1 LIEGSV
7 DDLNEGLGTK
17 SEGWYPVPWNQKKDE
32 VPTFAPVTPS
42 FSSMAP
48 GCHNCT
54 LLEAQL
60 NAARKEVRPPPTQ
73 DDEELTKLR
82 QKVSELKDK
91 TLKQDILL
99 EKLRKERKEVLL
111 NQLVG
116 EDLDRRNSPG
126 GSHLQD
132 DEVDETTQAH
142 LEPRNLSVEMEQQE
156 TLIMS
161 IKEQL
166 LKLSSQIRLHGQQ
179 RIRTAMR

>member
-1 LIEGSV
+1 
-7 DDLNEGLGTK
+7 
-17 SEGWYPVPWNQKKDE
+17 
-32 VPTFAPVTPS
+32 
-42 FSSMAP
+42 
-48 GCHNCT
+48 
-54 LLEAQL
+54 LEAQL
-60 NAARKEVRPPPTQ
+60 NAAREEVRPTQ
-73 DDEELTKLR
+73 DEEELTKLR

-99 EKLRKERKEVLL
+99 EKLRKERREVLL

-116 EDLDRRNSPG
+116 QDLDRKNSPG
-126 GSHLQD
+126 GSYQQD
-132 DEVDETTQAH
+132 DEFDETQAQ

-179 RIRTAMR
+179 RIQTALR